1 MEVILMKRIISF
13 VLTVYIFMWVMP
25 VMVFAQEYYQK
36 GPYRLVRS
44 ATDVPLI
51 SQLDIKTLGERY
63 LPGFEIHHIN
73 YLLWETGADYTFAR
87 SADDVRVVISYGLYS
102 SVRDAEDAVLD
113 GMKNGTSAWMNEG
126 PYKGKSAGDNF
137 WYSVSKSSNLGEYVV
152 CLAFIRYNAVFRLLC
167 MGGKIDILTLAQNI
181 DKDILNSTSYLK
193 MSKIISP
200 PIIHSISA
208 PKEVRTGDLILFTVN
223 ATDPE
228 GMGIKYRC
236 LYGGHEAGQPEN
248 VLGVK
253 AYPDYFPGELSSGPH
268 TFLLWV
274 VNENNLFS
282 GIKEVTVTF

>member
-1 MEVILMKRIISF
+1 MEVILKKRIISF
-13 VLTVYIFMWVMP
+13 VIVYIFMWLMP
-25 VMVFAQEYYQK
+25 VMVFSQEYYQK
-36 GPYRLVRS
+36 GPYRLIRS

-51 SQLDIKTLGERY
+51 SQLDIKTLGEKY

-102 SVRDAEDAVLD
+102 SVRDAENAVLD

-137 WYSVSKSSNLGEYVV
+137 WYSVSKSSNLGEYVI

-167 MGGKIDILTLAQNI
+167 MGGGIDILTLAQNI
-181 DKDILNSTSYLK
+181 EKDILNGAPYLK
-193 MSKIISP
+193 MSKIIYP
-200 PIIHSISA
+200 PEIQSVTA
-208 PKEVRTGDLILFTVN
+208 PKEVFINNLILFTVN

-228 GMGIKYRC
+228 GVGIKYHC
-236 LYGGHEAGQPEN
+236 LYGGHEDGQPEN

-253 AYPDYFPGELSSGPH
+253 ANPNYFTGEPAAGPH
-268 TFLLWV
+268 AFRLWV

-282 GIKEVTVTF
+282 SIKEVTVTF